1 MRISTAQIFQQRVQA
16 MLDQQLRL
24 SRTELQLATG
34 KRLLAASDDP
44 ASALRNMQL
53 GERLAQTGQFQ
64 KNMDT
69 ATSRLVLEESALA
82 SAGDLLQRVRELAVQ
97 ALNGSNGPG
106 DLRGTAAEVRAHLE
120 TMLQFANSQDAN
132 GEYLFAGYQG
142 HTVPFSHNGTGDF
155 DYHGDQGQ
163 RHVQIS
169 PTRQIAVGDHGAGI
183 FLGLTAADGG
193 QTGIFDV
200 MHDFLEALEAGSPS
214 ADTLT
219 DLDTAM
225 ERLFNVRAEVGARM
239 RAVENQREVNES
251 LKLLIE
257 QDRAALTELDY
268 AEAIN
273 RFNQQIMAFEA
284 SQQAFAKVQ
293 GLSLFDYLG

>member
-1 MRISTAQIFQQRVQA
+1 MRISTPQMFQQRVQA

-34 KRLLAASDDP
+34 KRMLAASDDP

-53 GERLAQTGQFQ
+53 GERLAQTSQYQ

-97 ALNGSNGPG
+97 SLNGTNGPS
-106 DLRGTAAEVRAHLE
+106 DLKGTAAEVRAHLE
-120 TMLQFANSQDAN
+120 SMLQFANSQDAN

-142 HTVPFSHNGTGDF
+142 HTLPFTHDGMGRFAYN
-155 DYHGDQGQ
+155 GDQGQ

-183 FLGLTAADGG
+183 FLGLQAADSSL
-193 QTGIFDV
+193 TSIFEV
-200 MHDFLEALEAGSPS
+200 MHDFATALETGSPS
-214 ADTLT
+214 ANTLT
-219 DLDTAM
+219 DLDAAM
-225 ERLFNVRAEVGARM
+225 DRLFNARAEVGGRM
-239 RAVENQREVNES
+239 RAIDNQREVNES

-257 QDRAALTELDY
+257 QDRATLTELDY
-268 AEAIN
+268 AEAIT
-273 RFNQQIMAFEA
+273 RFNQQLMAFEA
-284 SQQAFAKVQ
+284 SQKAFAKVQ